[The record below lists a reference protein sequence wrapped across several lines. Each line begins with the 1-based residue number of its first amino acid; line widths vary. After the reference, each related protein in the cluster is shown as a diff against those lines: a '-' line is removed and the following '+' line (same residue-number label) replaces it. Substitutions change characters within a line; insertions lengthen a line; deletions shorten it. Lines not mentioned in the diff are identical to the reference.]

1 MSNVMLCRHGQVQS
15 VVIMKIIRTSA
26 ASVVSSGGLSS
37 GAYMTPHEVHLA
49 QPTARPSD
57 YHHALSEARRR
68 IIATDQWAGSQ
79 LMGRRWP
86 IGCVAL
92 EITQRCNLDCT
103 ACYLSENSEG
113 VKDIPL
119 EELFRRI
126 DLIFDHYGPNTNVQV
141 TGGDPTLRKR
151 EELVAIVRR
160 LSHKGMR
167 ASLFTNGIRAKREL
181 LVELV
186 EAGLVDVAFHV
197 DLTQERKGYESEV
210 ALNEIRQDYVERARG
225 LPLSVMFNATIFD
238 RNFEE
243 IPAIVRFF
251 VRNCDVV
258 RLASFQ
264 LQAET
269 GRGTLGRRNAAIAVQ
284 SVQEQIEK
292 GARSSIS
299 FDALRVGHARCNR
312 YGMIFVANN
321 RAYDALDD
329 RRLLEAIL
337 ERMPLLSFDRRSR
350 SKVTATFMRGVLTSP
365 YLSFK
370 AAGWVVRKAWQAKAD
385 LWAARGRVNKL
396 SFVIHNFMDACRLE
410 RDRVDACAFT
420 AMTQRGPISMCLHN
434 AKRDAFILAPIRLS
448 GPEGE
453 RFWNPISGE
462 LMEEPAGMQRPP
474 DPNRR
479 AAKGRLKR
487 AATAA
492 GAAIV
497 G

>member
-1 MSNVMLCRHGQVQS
+1 M
-15 VVIMKIIRTSA
+15 
-26 ASVVSSGGLSS
+26 VSSGGLSC
-37 GAYMTPHEVHLA
+37 GARMTPHEVHLA
-49 QPTARPSD
+49 QPTARPPD
-57 YHHALSEARRR
+57 YHHALSAARHR
-68 IIATDQWAGSQ
+68 ITSADQWTESQ

-103 ACYLSENSEG
+103 ACYLSEHSEA

-151 EELVAIVRR
+151 DELVAIVRR
-160 LSHKGMR
+160 LSQKSMR
-167 ASLFTNGIRAKREL
+167 PALLTNGIRAKREL
-181 LVELV
+181 LVELAK
-186 EAGLVDVAFHV
+186 AGLVDVAFHV
-197 DLTQERKGYESEV
+197 DITQGRKGHGSEV
-210 ALNEIRQDYVERARG
+210 ALNEVRKEYIERARG
-225 LPLSVMFNATIFD
+225 LPLSVMFNTTVVD

-243 IPAIVRFF
+243 ISEIVEFF

-264 LQAET
+264 LQADT
-269 GRGTLGRRNAAIAVQ
+269 GRTVLGRRSDAITIQ

-292 GARSSIS
+292 GARSPIS
-299 FDALRVGHARCNR
+299 FDTLRVGHARCNR

-329 RRLLEAIL
+329 RRSLEAL
-337 ERMPLLSFDRRSR
+337 LKRMPLLSFDRRSR
-350 SKVTATFMRGVLTSP
+350 SKVIATFVKGILTSP

-370 AAGWVVRKAWQAKAD
+370 AAGWLLRKAWQAKSD

-410 RDRVDACAFT
+410 RDRVDACAFM
-420 AMTQRGPISMCLHN
+420 AMTGRGPISMCLHN
-434 AKRDAFILAPIRLS
+434 AKRDAFILAPVRLS
-448 GPEGE
+448 GPEGD
-453 RFWNPISGE
+453 RFWNPLSGE
-462 LMEEPAGMQRPP
+462 PTEKSAGTHRSPN
-474 DPNRR
+474 PNRR
-479 AAKGRLKR
+479 AAKARLKR
-487 AATAA
+487 ALAAA
-492 GAAIV
+492 GTAVA

>member
-1 MSNVMLCRHGQVQS
+1 MEMIRPSASS
-15 VVIMKIIRTSA
+15 VA
-26 ASVVSSGGLSS
+26 PSGGRLERFGS
-37 GAYMTPHEVHLA
+37 YMTPHEVHLA
-49 QPTARPSD
+49 QPAPPPFHYRS
-57 YHHALSEARRR
+57 ALVDARRR
-68 IIATDQWAGSQ
+68 VTAAGQWTSDQ

-103 ACYLSENSEG
+103 ACYLSEHSEA

-126 DLIFDHYGPNTNVQV
+126 DLIFDHYGPHTNVQV
-141 TGGDPTLRKR
+141 TGGEPTLRKR
-151 EELVAIVRR
+151 EELVAIVRGIA
-160 LSHKGMR
+160 HKGMR

-197 DLTQERKGYESEV
+197 DMTQGRKGYESEI
-210 ALNEIRQDYVERARG
+210 ALNALRQEYLNRARG
-225 LPLSVMFNATIFD
+225 LPLSVMFNTTVID
-238 RNFEE
+238 RNFEAV
-243 IPAIVRFF
+243 PAIVEFF

-264 LQAET
+264 LQADT
-269 GRGTLGRRNAAIAVQ
+269 GRTILGRRSDAITIR

-299 FDALRVGHARCNR
+299 FDTLRVGHSRCNR
-312 YGMIFVANN
+312 YGMIFVTNDK
-321 RAYDALDD
+321 AYDALDD

-337 ERMPLLSFDRRSR
+337 ERMPLLSLDRRSR
-350 SKVTATFMRGVLTSP
+350 SKVIATFVKGILSSP
-365 YLSFK
+365 DLSAK
-370 AAGWVVRKAWQAKAD
+370 AVYWLFQKAWQARAD

-396 SFVIHNFMDACRLE
+396 SFIIHNFMDACRLE
-410 RDRVDACAFT
+410 RARVDACAFM

-448 GPEGE
+448 GSEGE
-453 RFWNPISGE
+453 RFWDPVSGE
-462 LMEEPAGMQRPP
+462 VTEKSFASPP
-474 DPNRR
+474 DPKRKP
-479 AAKGRLKR
+479 AKGRGGC
-487 AATAA
+487 AATETVA
-492 GAAIV
+492 V
-497 G
+497 VR

>member
-1 MSNVMLCRHGQVQS
+1 
-15 VVIMKIIRTSA
+15 
-26 ASVVSSGGLSS
+26 
-37 GAYMTPHEVHLA
+37 MTPHEVQLA

-57 YHHALSEARRR
+57 YHHALSEARHR
-68 IIATDQWAGSQ
+68 IIATDLWTANQ

-103 ACYLSENSEG
+103 ACYLSEHSEA

-126 DLIFDHYGPNTNVQV
+126 DLIFDHYGPHTNVQV
-141 TGGDPTLRKR
+141 TGGEPTLRKR

-160 LSHKGMR
+160 ISNKGMR

-197 DLTQERKGYESEV
+197 DMTQGRKGYESEF
-210 ALNEIRQDYVERARG
+210 ALNAVRQEYVDRARG
-225 LPLSVMFNATIFD
+225 LPLSVMFNTTVVD
-238 RNFEE
+238 RNFDAV
-243 IPAIVRFF
+243 PGIVEFF

-264 LQAET
+264 LQADT
-269 GRGTLGRRNAAIAVQ
+269 GRTILGRRSDAITIR

-299 FDALRVGHARCNR
+299 FDTLRVGHSCCNR
-312 YGMIFVANN
+312 YGMIFVTNDK
-321 RAYDALDD
+321 AYDALDD

-337 ERMPLLSFDRRSR
+337 ERMPLLSLDRRSR
-350 SKVTATFMRGVLTSP
+350 SKVIATFVKGI
-365 YLSFK
+365 LSGPDLSAK
-370 AAGWVVRKAWQAKAD
+370 AVYWLFQKAWQARAD

-396 SFVIHNFMDACRLE
+396 SFIIHNFMDACRLE
-410 RDRVDACAFT
+410 RARVDACAFM

-434 AKRDAFILAPIRLS
+434 AKRDAFILAPVRLS
-448 GPEGE
+448 GPEGD
-453 RFWNPISGE
+453 RFWNPVSGE
-462 LMEEPAGMQRPP
+462 LVEKSAGMHRPP
-474 DPNRR
+474 NPNRKTK
-479 AAKGRLKR
+479 KGRIR
-487 AATAA
+487 RPITADDT
-492 GAAIV
+492 AIV
-497 G
+497 R

>member
-1 MSNVMLCRHGQVQS
+1 M
-15 VVIMKIIRTSA
+15 
-26 ASVVSSGGLSS
+26 VSSGGLSC
-37 GAYMTPHEVHLA
+37 GAHMAPHEVHLA
-49 QPTARPSD
+49 QPTARPPD
-57 YHHALSEARRR
+57 YHHALSAARHRVTF
-68 IIATDQWAGSQ
+68 ANQWTESQ

-103 ACYLSENSEG
+103 ACYLSEHSEA

-151 EELVAIVRR
+151 DELVAIVRR
-160 LSHKGMR
+160 LSQKSMR
-167 ASLFTNGIRAKREL
+167 PALLTNGIRAKREL
-181 LVELV
+181 LVELAK
-186 EAGLVDVAFHV
+186 AGLVDVAFHV
-197 DLTQERKGYESEV
+197 DITQGRKGYGSEV
-210 ALNEIRQDYVERARG
+210 ALNEVRKEYIERARG
-225 LPLSVMFNATIFD
+225 LPLSVMFNTTVVD

-243 IPAIVRFF
+243 ISEIVEFF

-264 LQAET
+264 LQADT
-269 GRGTLGRRNAAIAVQ
+269 GRTVLGRRSDAITIQ

-292 GARSSIS
+292 GARSPIS
-299 FDALRVGHARCNR
+299 FDTLRVGHARCNR

-329 RRLLEAIL
+329 RRSLEAL
-337 ERMPLLSFDRRSR
+337 LKRMPLLSFDRRSR
-350 SKVTATFMRGVLTSP
+350 SKVIATFVKGILTSP

-370 AAGWVVRKAWQAKAD
+370 AAGWLLRKAWQAKSD

-410 RDRVDACAFT
+410 RDRVDACAFM
-420 AMTQRGPISMCLHN
+420 AMTGRGPISMCLHN
-434 AKRDAFILAPIRLS
+434 AKRDAFILAPVRLS
-448 GPEGE
+448 GPEGDC
-453 RFWNPISGE
+453 FWTPLSGE
-462 LMEEPAGMQRPP
+462 PMEKSAGTHRPP
-474 DPNRR
+474 NPNRR
-479 AAKGRLKR
+479 AAKARLKR
-487 AATAA
+487 ALAAA
-492 GAAIV
+492 GAAV
-497 G
+497 AG

>member
-1 MSNVMLCRHGQVQS
+1 M
-15 VVIMKIIRTSA
+15 
-26 ASVVSSGGLSS
+26 VSSGGLSC
-37 GAYMTPHEVHLA
+37 GAHMAPHEVHLA
-49 QPTARPSD
+49 QPTARPPD
-57 YHHALSEARRR
+57 YHHALSAARHRVTS
-68 IIATDQWAGSQ
+68 ANQWTESQ

-103 ACYLSENSEG
+103 ACYLSEHSEA

-151 EELVAIVRR
+151 DELVAIVRR
-160 LSHKGMR
+160 LSQKSMR
-167 ASLFTNGIRAKREL
+167 PALLTNGIRAKREL
-181 LVELV
+181 LVELAK
-186 EAGLVDVAFHV
+186 AGLVDVAFHV
-197 DLTQERKGYESEV
+197 DITQGRKGYGSEV
-210 ALNEIRQDYVERARG
+210 ALNEVRKEYIERARG
-225 LPLSVMFNATIFD
+225 LPLSVMFNTTVVD

-243 IPAIVRFF
+243 ISEIVEFF

-264 LQAET
+264 LQADT
-269 GRGTLGRRNAAIAVQ
+269 GRTVLGRRSDAITIQ

-292 GARSSIS
+292 GARSPIS
-299 FDALRVGHARCNR
+299 FDTLRVGHARCNR

-329 RRLLEAIL
+329 RRSLEAL
-337 ERMPLLSFDRRSR
+337 LKRMPLLSFDRRSR
-350 SKVTATFMRGVLTSP
+350 SQVIATFVKGILTSP

-370 AAGWVVRKAWQAKAD
+370 AAGWLLRKAWQAKSD

-410 RDRVDACAFT
+410 RDRVDACAFM
-420 AMTQRGPISMCLHN
+420 AMTGRGPISMCLHN
-434 AKRDAFILAPIRLS
+434 AKRDAFILAPVRLS
-448 GPEGE
+448 GPEGD
-453 RFWNPISGE
+453 RFWNPLSGE
-462 LMEEPAGMQRPP
+462 PMEKSAGTHRPP
-474 DPNRR
+474 NPNRR
-479 AAKGRLKR
+479 AAKARLKR
-487 AATAA
+487 ALAAA
-492 GAAIV
+492 GTVVA

>member
-1 MSNVMLCRHGQVQS
+1 
-15 VVIMKIIRTSA
+15 
-26 ASVVSSGGLSS
+26 
-37 GAYMTPHEVHLA
+37 MTPHEVQLA

-57 YHHALSEARRR
+57 YHHALSEARHR
-68 IIATDQWAGSQ
+68 IIATDQWTANQ

-103 ACYLSENSEG
+103 ACYLSEHSEA

-126 DLIFDHYGPNTNVQV
+126 DLIFDHYGPHTNVQV
-141 TGGDPTLRKR
+141 TGGEPTLRKR

-160 LSHKGMR
+160 ISNKGMR

-197 DLTQERKGYESEV
+197 DMTQGRKGYESEF
-210 ALNEIRQDYVERARG
+210 ALNAVRQEYVDRARG
-225 LPLSVMFNATIFD
+225 LPLSVMFNTTVVD
-238 RNFEE
+238 RNFDAV
-243 IPAIVRFF
+243 PGIVEFF

-264 LQAET
+264 LQADT
-269 GRGTLGRRNAAIAVQ
+269 GRTILGRRSDAITIR

-299 FDALRVGHARCNR
+299 FDTLRVGHSCCNR
-312 YGMIFVANN
+312 YGMIFVTNDK
-321 RAYDALDD
+321 AYDALDD

-337 ERMPLLSFDRRSR
+337 ERMPLLSLDRRSR
-350 SKVTATFMRGVLTSP
+350 SKVIATFVKGI
-365 YLSFK
+365 LSGPDLSAK
-370 AAGWVVRKAWQAKAD
+370 AVYWLFQKAWQARAD

-396 SFVIHNFMDACRLE
+396 SFIIHNFMDACRLE
-410 RDRVDACAFT
+410 RARVDACAFM

-434 AKRDAFILAPIRLS
+434 AKRDAFILAPVRLS
-448 GPEGE
+448 GPEGD
-453 RFWNPISGE
+453 RFWNPVSGE
-462 LMEEPAGMQRPP
+462 LVEKSAGMHRPP
-474 DPNRR
+474 NPNRKTK
-479 AAKGRLKR
+479 KGRIR
-487 AATAA
+487 RPITADDT
-492 GAAIV
+492 AIV
-497 G
+497 R

>member
-1 MSNVMLCRHGQVQS
+1 M
-15 VVIMKIIRTSA
+15 
-26 ASVVSSGGLSS
+26 VSSGGLSC
-37 GAYMTPHEVHLA
+37 GAHMAPHEVHLA
-49 QPTARPSD
+49 QPTARPPD
-57 YHHALSEARRR
+57 YHHALSAARHRVTS
-68 IIATDQWAGSQ
+68 ANQWTESQ

-103 ACYLSENSEG
+103 ACYLSEHSEA

-151 EELVAIVRR
+151 DELVAIVRR
-160 LSHKGMR
+160 LSQKSMR
-167 ASLFTNGIRAKREL
+167 PALLTNGIRAKREL
-181 LVELV
+181 LVELAK
-186 EAGLVDVAFHV
+186 AGLVDVAFHV
-197 DLTQERKGYESEV
+197 DITQGRKGYGSEV
-210 ALNEIRQDYVERARG
+210 ALNEVRKEYIERARG
-225 LPLSVMFNATIFD
+225 LPLSVMFNTTVVD

-243 IPAIVRFF
+243 ISEIVEFF

-264 LQAET
+264 LQADT
-269 GRGTLGRRNAAIAVQ
+269 GRTVLGRRSDAITIQ

-292 GARSSIS
+292 GARSPIS
-299 FDALRVGHARCNR
+299 FDTLRVGHARCNR

-329 RRLLEAIL
+329 RRSLEAL
-337 ERMPLLSFDRRSR
+337 LKRMPLLSFDRRSR
-350 SKVTATFMRGVLTSP
+350 SKAIATFVKGILTSP

-370 AAGWVVRKAWQAKAD
+370 AAGWLLRKAWQAKSD

-410 RDRVDACAFT
+410 RDRVDACAFM
-420 AMTQRGPISMCLHN
+420 AMTGRGPISMCLHN
-434 AKRDAFILAPIRLS
+434 AKRDAFILALVRLS
-448 GPEGE
+448 GPEGDC
-453 RFWNPISGE
+453 FWTPLSGE
-462 LMEEPAGMQRPP
+462 PMEKSAGTHRPP
-474 DPNRR
+474 NPNRR
-479 AAKGRLKR
+479 AAKARLKR
-487 AATAA
+487 ALAAA
-492 GAAIV
+492 GAAV
-497 G
+497 AG

>member
-1 MSNVMLCRHGQVQS
+1 M
-15 VVIMKIIRTSA
+15 
-26 ASVVSSGGLSS
+26 VSSGGLSC
-37 GAYMTPHEVHLA
+37 GAHMAPHEVHLA
-49 QPTARPSD
+49 QPTARPPD
-57 YHHALSEARRR
+57 YHHALSAARHRVTS
-68 IIATDQWAGSQ
+68 ANQWTESQ

-103 ACYLSENSEG
+103 ACYLSEHSEA

-151 EELVAIVRR
+151 DELVAIVRR
-160 LSHKGMR
+160 LSQKSMR
-167 ASLFTNGIRAKREL
+167 PALLTNGIRAKREL
-181 LVELV
+181 LVELAK
-186 EAGLVDVAFHV
+186 AGLVDVAFHV
-197 DLTQERKGYESEV
+197 DITQGRKGYGSEV
-210 ALNEIRQDYVERARG
+210 ALNEVRKEYIERARG
-225 LPLSVMFNATIFD
+225 LPLSVMFNTTVVD

-243 IPAIVRFF
+243 ISEIVEFF

-264 LQAET
+264 LQADT
-269 GRGTLGRRNAAIAVQ
+269 GRTVLGRRSDAITIQ

-292 GARSSIS
+292 GARSPIS
-299 FDALRVGHARCNR
+299 FDTLRVGHARCNR

-329 RRLLEAIL
+329 RRSLEAFL
-337 ERMPLLSFDRRSR
+337 KRMPLLSFDRRSR
-350 SKVTATFMRGVLTSP
+350 SQVIATFVKGILTSP

-370 AAGWVVRKAWQAKAD
+370 AAGWLLRKAWQAKSD

-410 RDRVDACAFT
+410 RDRVDACAFM
-420 AMTQRGPISMCLHN
+420 AMTGRGPISMCLHN
-434 AKRDAFILAPIRLS
+434 AKRDAFILALVRLS
-448 GPEGE
+448 GPEGDC
-453 RFWNPISGE
+453 FWTPLSGE
-462 LMEEPAGMQRPP
+462 PMEKSAGTHRPP
-474 DPNRR
+474 NPNRR
-479 AAKGRLKR
+479 AAKARLKR
-487 AATAA
+487 ALAAA
-492 GAAIV
+492 GTAVA

>member
-1 MSNVMLCRHGQVQS
+1 ME
-15 VVIMKIIRTSA
+15 IIRTSA
-26 ASVVSSGGLSS
+26 ASVVSSGPSS
-37 GAYMTPHEVHLA
+37 GAYLTPHEVHLA
-49 QPTARPSD
+49 QPTARPPD
-57 YHHALSEARRR
+57 YHHALSAARRR
-68 IIATDQWAGSQ
+68 VIAAGQWTADQ

-103 ACYLSENSEG
+103 ACYLSEHSEA

-126 DLIFDHYGPNTNVQV
+126 DLIFDHYGPHTNVQV
-141 TGGDPTLRKR
+141 TGGEPTLRKR

-160 LSHKGMR
+160 LSQKGLR
-167 ASLFTNGIRAKREL
+167 PALFTNGIRAKREL

-186 EAGLVDVAFHV
+186 EAGLVDIAFHV
-197 DLTQERKGYESEV
+197 DLTQERRGYESEG
-210 ALNEIRQDYVERARG
+210 ALNEIRQDYIERARG

-238 RNFEE
+238 CNFEE
-243 IPAIVRFF
+243 VPQIVEFF

-264 LQAET
+264 LQADT
-269 GRGTLGRRNAAIAVQ
+269 GRTILGRRSAAITVR

-329 RRLLEAIL
+329 RRFLEAIL
-337 ERMPLLSFDRRSR
+337 DRMPLLSFDRRSR
-350 SKVTATFMRGVLTSP
+350 SKLIATFMTGVLTSP

-370 AAGWVVRKAWQAKAD
+370 AVGWLVRKAWQARAD
-385 LWAARGRVNKL
+385 LWAARYRVNKL
-396 SFVIHNFMDACRLE
+396 SFVIHDFMDACRLE
-410 RDRVDACAFT
+410 RDRVDACAFM

-434 AKRDAFILAPIRLS
+434 AKRDAFILAPVRLS
-448 GPEGE
+448 GPEGD
-453 RFWNPISGE
+453 RLWNPISGE
-462 LMEEPAGMQRPP
+462 PMEKSAGMQRPP
-474 DPNRR
+474 DPHRK
-479 AAKGRLKR
+479 AAKGRVKR
-487 AATAA
+487 PLTADD
-492 GAAIV
+492 AIV
-497 G
+497 R

>member
-1 MSNVMLCRHGQVQS
+1 MSNAMLCRHGQVRS
-15 VVIMKIIRTSA
+15 VMIMKIIRTSA
-26 ASVVSSGGLSS
+26 ASVVSSGGLSP

-49 QPTARPSD
+49 QPTARPPD
-57 YHHALSEARRR
+57 YHHALSSAQHRV
-68 IIATDQWAGSQ
+68 IAAGQWTASQ

-92 EITQRCNLDCT
+92 EITQRCNLDCS
-103 ACYLSENSEG
+103 ACYLSEHSEA
-113 VKDIPL
+113 VKDVPL

-126 DLIFDHYGPNTNVQV
+126 DLIFEHYGPNTNVQV

-160 LSHKGMR
+160 LSQKGLR
-167 ASLFTNGIRAKREL
+167 PALFTNGIRAKREW

-197 DLTQERKGYESEV
+197 DLTQERRGYESEV
-210 ALNEIRQDYVERARG
+210 ALNEIRQDYIERARG

-251 VRNCDVV
+251 VRNRDVV

-269 GRGTLGRRNAAIAVQ
+269 GRGTLGRRNAAITVE

-321 RAYDALDD
+321 RAYDAAVELRPPWPVQGHSHFREGNSNQPVSFIQSCGLAD
-329 RRLLEAIL
+329 LESVAGQS
-337 ERMPLLSFDRRSR
+337 RPLGNPRSR
-350 SKVTATFMRGVLTSP
+350 EQA
-365 YLSFK
+365 
-370 AAGWVVRKAWQAKAD
+370 VVRHPQLHGHVSLGTGSGRCVRFYGDDATRPHLDVPAQRQA
-385 LWAARGRVNKL
+385 
-396 SFVIHNFMDACRLE
+396 
-410 RDRVDACAFT
+410 
-420 AMTQRGPISMCLHN
+420 
-434 AKRDAFILAPIRLS
+434 
-448 GPEGE
+448 
-453 RFWNPISGE
+453 
-462 LMEEPAGMQRPP
+462 
-474 DPNRR
+474 
-479 AAKGRLKR
+479 GRLHPR
-487 AATAA
+487 TN
-492 GAAIV
+492 
-497 G
+497 

>member
-1 MSNVMLCRHGQVQS
+1 M
-15 VVIMKIIRTSA
+15 
-26 ASVVSSGGLSS
+26 VSSGGLSC
-37 GAYMTPHEVHLA
+37 GAHMAPHEVHLA
-49 QPTARPSD
+49 QPTARPPD
-57 YHHALSEARRR
+57 YHHALSAARHRVTS
-68 IIATDQWAGSQ
+68 ANQWTESQ

-103 ACYLSENSEG
+103 ACYLSEHSEA

-151 EELVAIVRR
+151 DELVAIVRR
-160 LSHKGMR
+160 LSQKRMR
-167 ASLFTNGIRAKREL
+167 PALLTNGLRAKRKL
-181 LVELV
+181 LVELAK
-186 EAGLVDVAFHV
+186 AGLVDVAFHV
-197 DLTQERKGYESEV
+197 DITQGRKGYGSEV
-210 ALNEIRQDYVERARG
+210 ALNEVRKEYIERARG
-225 LPLSVMFNATIFD
+225 LPLSVMFNTTVVD

-243 IPAIVRFF
+243 ISEIVEFF

-264 LQAET
+264 LQADT
-269 GRGTLGRRNAAIAVQ
+269 GRTVLGRRSDAITIQ

-292 GARSSIS
+292 GARSPIS
-299 FDALRVGHARCNR
+299 FDTLRVGHARCNR

-329 RRLLEAIL
+329 RRSLEAL
-337 ERMPLLSFDRRSR
+337 LKRMPLLSFDRRSR
-350 SKVTATFMRGVLTSP
+350 SKVIATFVKGILTSP

-370 AAGWVVRKAWQAKAD
+370 AAGWLLRKAWQAKSD

-410 RDRVDACAFT
+410 RDRVDACAFM
-420 AMTQRGPISMCLHN
+420 AMTGRGPISMCLHN
-434 AKRDAFILAPIRLS
+434 AKRDAFILAPVRLS
-448 GPEGE
+448 GPEGDC
-453 RFWNPISGE
+453 FWTPLSGE
-462 LMEEPAGMQRPP
+462 PMEKSAGTHRPP
-474 DPNRR
+474 NPNRR
-479 AAKGRLKR
+479 AAKARLKR
-487 AATAA
+487 ALAAA
-492 GAAIV
+492 GAAV
-497 G
+497 AG

>member
-1 MSNVMLCRHGQVQS
+1 MGITRSSADS
-15 VVIMKIIRTSA
+15 VVPSA
-26 ASVVSSGGLSS
+26 GLSQA
-37 GAYMTPHEVHLA
+37 GETGLLLMTQREIHIA
-49 QPTARPSD
+49 QPAPRPPH
-57 YHHALSEARRR
+57 YREALIEARRR
-68 IIATDQWAGSQ
+68 VIATGQWTADQ

-103 ACYLSENSEG
+103 ACYLSKHSVAVE
-113 VKDIPL
+113 DIPL

-126 DLIFDHYGPNTNVQV
+126 DLIFDHYGPHTNVQV
-141 TGGDPTLRKR
+141 TGGEPTLRKC

-160 LSHKGMR
+160 VSHKGMR
-167 ASLFTNGIRAKREL
+167 PALFTNGIRAKREL

-197 DLTQERKGYESEV
+197 DMTQGRKGYESEF
-210 ALNEIRQDYVERARG
+210 ALNAIRQEYVERARG
-225 LPLSVMFNATIFD
+225 LPLSVMFNTTIFD

-243 IPAIVRFF
+243 TPAIARFF
-251 VRNCDVV
+251 VHNCDVV

-269 GRGTLGRRNAAIAVQ
+269 GRTILGRRSDAITIQ

-299 FDALRVGHARCNR
+299 FDALRVGHSRCNR

-329 RRLLEAIL
+329 RRSLEAL
-337 ERMPLLSFDRRSR
+337 LKRMPLLSFDRRSR
-350 SKVTATFMRGVLTSP
+350 SNVIATFVKGILTSP

-370 AAGWVVRKAWQAKAD
+370 AACWLLRKAWQAKSD

-410 RDRVDACAFT
+410 RDRVDACAFM

-434 AKRDAFILAPIRLS
+434 AKRDAFILAPVRLR
-448 GPEGE
+448 GPGGD
-453 RFWNPISGE
+453 RFWNPVSGE
-462 LMEEPAGMQRPP
+462 LMEKSAGMRRPP
-474 DPNRR
+474 DPNRKI
-479 AAKGRLKR
+479 AKGRLKR
-487 AATAA
+487 AVTAA
-492 GAAIV
+492 DVTIV

>member
-1 MSNVMLCRHGQVQS
+1 MTMKAIRPDRMSQS
-15 VVIMKIIRTSA
+15 PELDR
-26 ASVVSSGGLSS
+26 
-37 GAYMTPHEVHLA
+37 YMAPHEVQFA
-49 QPTARPSD
+49 QPASPPPHDRGALIDAR
-57 YHHALSEARRR
+57 HRVV
-68 IIATDQWAGSQ
+68 ATGQWAANQ

-103 ACYLSENSEG
+103 ACYLSKHSEA
-113 VKDIPL
+113 VKDVPL

-126 DLIFDHYGPNTNVQV
+126 DLIFDHYGPHTNVQV
-141 TGGDPTLRKR
+141 SGGDPTLRKR

-160 LSHKGMR
+160 VSQKGMR
-167 ASLFTNGIRAKREL
+167 PALFTNGIRAKREL

-197 DLTQERKGYESEV
+197 DMTQERKGYESEV
-210 ALNEIRQDYVERARG
+210 ALNEIRQEYIERARG
-225 LPLSVMFNATIFD
+225 LSLSVLFNTTVFD
-238 RNFEE
+238 GNFEE
-243 IPAIVRFF
+243 VPQLVEFF
-251 VRNCDVV
+251 VGNCDVV

-269 GRGTLGRRNAAIAVQ
+269 GRGTLGRRSETITVQ
-284 SVQEQIEK
+284 SVQERIEK

-299 FDALRVGHARCNR
+299 FDTLRIGHSRCNR

-329 RRLLEAIL
+329 HRFLEKIL
-337 ERMPLLSFDRRSR
+337 ERMPLLSIDRRSR
-350 SKVTATFMRGVLTSP
+350 SGVIATFAKGILRSP

-370 AAGWVVRKAWQAKAD
+370 AAGWLLRKAWQARAN
-385 LWAARGRVNKL
+385 LWATRGRVNKL
-396 SFVIHNFMDACRLE
+396 SFVIHNFMDACCLE
-410 RDRVDACAFT
+410 PDRINACAFM

-453 RFWNPISGE
+453 RFWSPLSGE
-462 LMEEPAGMQRPP
+462 VTNKSVGMHRPP
-474 DPNRR
+474 HPSRKTS
-479 AAKGRLKR
+479 KGRLKR
-487 AATAA
+487 AAAA
-492 GAAIV
+492 AAASVV

>member
-1 MSNVMLCRHGQVQS
+1 
-15 VVIMKIIRTSA
+15 VIMEIIRTSA
-26 ASVVSSGGLSS
+26 ASVVSSGLSC

-57 YHHALSEARRR
+57 YHHALSEARHR
-68 IIATDQWAGSQ
+68 IIATDQWTANQ

-92 EITQRCNLDCT
+92 EITQRCNLDCA
-103 ACYLSENSEG
+103 ACYLSGHSDA

-126 DLIFDHYGPNTNVQV
+126 DLIFNHYGPHTNVQV
-141 TGGDPTLRKR
+141 TGGEPTLRKR

-160 LSHKGMR
+160 VSHKGMR
-167 ASLFTNGIRAKREL
+167 PALFTNGIRAKREL
-181 LVELV
+181 LVELA

-197 DLTQERKGYESEV
+197 DMTQGRKGCESEF
-210 ALNEIRQDYVERARG
+210 ALNAIRQEYVERARG
-225 LPLSVMFNATIFD
+225 LPLSVMFNTTIFD

-243 IPAIVRFF
+243 TPAIVRFF
-251 VRNCDVV
+251 VHNCDVV

-269 GRGTLGRRNAAIAVQ
+269 GRTILGRRSAAITIQ
-284 SVQEQIEK
+284 SVQKQIEK
-292 GARSSIS
+292 GTRSSIS
-299 FDALRVGHARCNR
+299 FDALRVGHSGCNR

-329 RRLLEAIL
+329 RRFLEAIL
-337 ERMPLLSFDRRSR
+337 ARMPLLSFDRRSR
-350 SKVTATFMRGVLTSP
+350 SKVIATFMTGVLTRP

-370 AAGWVVRKAWQAKAD
+370 AAGWVLQKVWQAKSD

-396 SFVIHNFMDACRLE
+396 SFVIHDFMDACRLE
-410 RDRVDACAFT
+410 RDRVDACAFM

-434 AKRDAFILAPIRLS
+434 AKRDAFILAPVRLS
-448 GPEGE
+448 GPEGDH
-453 RFWNPISGE
+453 FWNPVSGE
-462 LMEEPAGMQRPP
+462 LMEKSAGMHRPP
-474 DPNRR
+474 NPNRKTK
-479 AAKGRLKR
+479 KGRIR
-487 AATAA
+487 RPIIADD
-492 GAAIV
+492 AAIAR
-497 G
+497 